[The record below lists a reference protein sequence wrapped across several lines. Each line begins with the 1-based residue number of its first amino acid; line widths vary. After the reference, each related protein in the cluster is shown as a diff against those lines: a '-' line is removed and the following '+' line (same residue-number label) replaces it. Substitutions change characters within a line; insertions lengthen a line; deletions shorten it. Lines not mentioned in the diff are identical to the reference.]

1 MSNSSE
7 SSPLSPRFHYALGV
21 GFAGVAAVFGVAEYV
36 SVKYLSLYQK
46 MGIAFFFLVAI
57 FGVSGLLLSVLTT
70 GVSLARSLRDYRNV
84 LEFLS
89 EELYDSGMTIFALGL
104 SFYLPALGM
113 IIVIPLFAE
122 AVDTQRLLLCVCA
135 SLWSAVL
142 YYRFFISHKGK
153 KRISLRISYITF
165 ISVFVLSLLGFRI
178 LMEIPYEVTV
188 QEKCYYQGDT
198 PICTIILRPTGFA
211 STDEAEGLNVWLCS
225 GKGEKRKINLE
236 KIENDI
242 YFASFAISDG
252 EVYYIEFEF
261 PTFPWG
267 SSRKREVIMVGTM
280 ED

>member
-1 MSNSSE
+1 M
-7 SSPLSPRFHYALGV
+7 RCAD
-21 GFAGVAAVFGVAEYV
+21 
-36 SVKYLSLYQK
+36 
-46 MGIAFFFLVAI
+46 I
-57 FGVSGLLLSVLTT
+57 
-70 GVSLARSLRDYRNV
+70 
-84 LEFLS
+84 
-89 EELYDSGMTIFALGL
+89 
-104 SFYLPALGM
+104 
-113 IIVIPLFAE
+113 
-122 AVDTQRLLLCVCA
+122 QRLLLCVCA

-153 KRISLRISYITF
+153 KQISLRISYIAF

-178 LMEIPYEVTV
+178 LMEIPYEVAV

-198 PICTIILRPTGFA
+198 SICTIIPRPTGFA
-211 STDEAEGLNVWLCS
+211 STDDAEGLNVWLCS

-267 SSRKREVIMVGTM
+267 SSRKREVIMVGIM